1 MKISYAI
8 TVCNEFIEIQ
18 RLVNFL
24 LQHKR
29 PQDEIVVQ
37 QDASFKAT
45 ASHTPLTPEMEVNLY
60 CGNLADMG
68 KIKFTY
74 DFSLNN
80 NFAAFKNHLTQ
91 QCTGDYI
98 FQIDADE
105 YPSEDLIQS
114 LPEML
119 ELNPEMDIFLVPRVN
134 TVEGLTPEHI
144 AKWGW
149 NVTDTGW
156 VNFPDFQWRIWRN
169 VPEIKWV
176 NKVHERLDGFKTYTM
191 LPDVEY
197 FALYHPKTI
206 EKQEKQNNYYETL

>member
-1 MKISYAI
+1 MRISYAI
-8 TVCNEFIEIQ
+8 TVCNEFLEIQ
-18 RLVNFL
+18 RLVHFL
-24 LQHKR
+24 LKHKR
-29 PQDEIVVQ
+29 MQDNIVILYDEANGDPEIE
-37 QDASFKAT
+37 AFLR
-45 ASHTPLTPEMEVNLY
+45 SHSQNGEFAWHKGKFEKHFADWKNKLT
-60 CGNLADMG
+60 
-68 KIKFTY
+68 
-74 DFSLNN
+74 SLCN
-80 NFAAFKNHLTQ
+80 
-91 QCTGDYI
+91 GDYI

-105 YPSEDLIQS
+105 YPSEDLIQA
-114 LPEML
+114 LPEII
-119 ELNPEMDIFLVPRVN
+119 ELNPEMDIYLVPRVN

-156 VNFPDFQWRIWRN
+156 VNWPDFQWRIWRN

-206 EKQEKQNNYYETL
+206 DKQEKQNNFYNEI

>member
-8 TVCNEFIEIQ
+8 TVCNEFLEIQ
-18 RLVNFL
+18 RLVHFL
-24 LQHKR
+24 LKHKR
-29 PQDEIVVQ
+29 TQDNIVILYDEANGDPEIE
-37 QDASFKAT
+37 AFLR
-45 ASHTPLTPEMEVNLY
+45 SHSQNGEFAWHKGKFEKHFADWKNKLT
-60 CGNLADMG
+60 
-68 KIKFTY
+68 
-74 DFSLNN
+74 SLCN
-80 NFAAFKNHLTQ
+80 
-91 QCTGDYI
+91 GDYI

-114 LPEML
+114 LPEII
-119 ELNPEMDIFLVPRVN
+119 ELNPEMDIYLVPRVN

-156 VNFPDFQWRIWRN
+156 VNWPDFQWRIWRN

-206 EKQEKQNNYYETL
+206 DKQEKQNSYYDTL